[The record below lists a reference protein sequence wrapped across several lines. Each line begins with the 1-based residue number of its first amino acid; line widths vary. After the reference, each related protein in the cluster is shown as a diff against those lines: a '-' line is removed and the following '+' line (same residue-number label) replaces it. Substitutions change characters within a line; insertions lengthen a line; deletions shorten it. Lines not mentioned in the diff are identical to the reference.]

1 MPTPRRKAIKSARK
15 NVKILKK
22 GRRKY
27 VRKGNPTLTNGERKD
42 VVALRELRS
51 GTLKKAKA
59 KLKTAKKSRP
69 KKAAKKADIKNIK
82 GAQLTNRR
90 GKTKDITSKRA
101 AHIKKKVFKKAA
113 KGKQKS
119 TYKKD
124 PSEFKLKTLTIHNPN
139 TRVTITKKSKKGK
152 TKKKLTYRTK

>member
-15 NVKILKK
+15 NVKSLKK

-27 VRKGNPTLTNGERKD
+27 VRKGDPTLTKGERKD

-59 KLKTAKKSRP
+59 RLKTAKKSRP
-69 KKAAKKADIKNIK
+69 NKAAKKADIKNIK
-82 GAQLTNRR
+82 GAKLTTRG
-90 GKTKDITSKRA
+90 GKTKGITSKRA
-101 AHIKKKVFKKAA
+101 AHIKKKVFKKAV

-119 TYKKD
+119 AYKKG
-124 PSEFKLKTLTIHNPN
+124 PSKVSVGGKTFRLNPK
-139 TRVTITKKSKKGK
+139 VTITKKSKKGK
-152 TKKKLTYRTK
+152 IKKKLTYTTKK